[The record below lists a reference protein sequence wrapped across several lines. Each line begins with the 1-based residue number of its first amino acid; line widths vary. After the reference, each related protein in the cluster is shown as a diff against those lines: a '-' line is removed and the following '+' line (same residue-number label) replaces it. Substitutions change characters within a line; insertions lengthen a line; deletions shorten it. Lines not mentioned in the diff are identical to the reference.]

1 MSQDEG
7 KESGV
12 TDTPFKAGETYRT
25 REEVRTEVLRLAFA
39 RCGQTDPRPW
49 RTIAD
54 ELWTWVSRSEDR
66 PEIPVAP
73 TPPADDL
80 AAAGAEIERLR
91 VLAADL
97 TTEMRGIVGA
107 ELMGDAKSD
116 AGQLGGTVFQ
126 MWVRWEDRRRQR
138 ALLARAAA
146 LLPSPPD
153 AKAADCRRCQGSGA
167 EPPHE
172 DVECKECGGT
182 GRRSAKPA
190 PERER
195 LKGWCWVNVHSYGH
209 ASASERR
216 HLADEYAEE
225 DARTYGPRI
234 ACIPVDLSQHHVG
247 EGLEP

>member
-1 MSQDEG
+1 MTTTTAG
-7 KESGV
+7 KC
-12 TDTPFKAGETYRT
+12 PFKAGETD
-25 REEVRTEVLRLAFA
+25 EMVEALSWALDNLRALAVGRWKPDDPAWQDMA
-39 RCGQTDPRPW
+39 RAR
-49 RTIAD
+49 A
-54 ELWTWVSRSEDR
+54 LL
-66 PEIPVAP
+66 P

-80 AAAGAEIERLR
+80 AAARAEIERLR

-153 AKAADCRRCQGSGA
+153 AK
-167 EPPHE
+167 
-172 DVECKECGGT
+172 
-182 GRRSAKPA
+182 PA

-195 LKGWCWVNVHSYGH
+195 LQGEFWVNVYRSCVG
-209 ASASERR
+209 AQTFGSEN
-216 HLADEYAEE
+216 AAGVYS
-225 DARTYGPRI
+225 GSGRI
-234 ACIPVDLSQHHVG
+234 ACIRVDLSQHHVG